1 MIDAGNA
8 ERIRAPIIAEV
19 SNGPIVAEVDD
30 LLHERGITVVPDVLT
45 NAGGVIV
52 SYFEWVQNRQGYA
65 WTLDE
70 VRARLKDLIS
80 RAFGEIW
87 SIHEQE
93 GAPLRS
99 AAYTVALRRI
109 AEAIET
115 HGTRSFFTGEA

>member
-1 MIDAGNA
+1 VIDAGNA

-93 GAPLRS
+93 GTPLRS